1 MFQRYLHLT
10 DITKAS
16 TSFLCKSNQY
26 YGKRTLDYGTLLFVQ
41 LKPIPSVFSNI
52 FSSSIIDPSQD
63 ATSNLNNGQRKSNSL
78 DLSIANKYEKNLEGS
93 KSSSV
98 FCFASILNV
107 FRYRCPTKIFINY
120 TLIYCC
126 VFSDIS
132 LLINYF
138 NSMGILIVHRRGAA
152 IRNSCTYLLNF
163 FYNFWKI
170 HPLML
175 G

>member
-1 MFQRYLHLT
+1 MVPC
-10 DITKAS
+10 S
-16 TSFLCKSNQY
+16 
-26 YGKRTLDYGTLLFVQ
+26 LFNWSQ
-41 LKPIPSVFSNI
+41 FPAFFKY

-170 HPLML
+170 HPSCFSCQK
-175 G
+175 